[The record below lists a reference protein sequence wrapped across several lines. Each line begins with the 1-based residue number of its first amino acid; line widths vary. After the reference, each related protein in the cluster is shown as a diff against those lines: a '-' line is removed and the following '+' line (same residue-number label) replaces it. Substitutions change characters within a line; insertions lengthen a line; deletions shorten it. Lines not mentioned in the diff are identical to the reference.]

1 MRLIQIPFSHNCVK
15 VRRALELKGLPFETL
30 DIAPME
36 REAVRRASGQSL
48 VPVLVDG
55 SRTISDSTEIL
66 LHLEAAY
73 PEPAL
78 LPSEA
83 AARTECLLLED
94 WADAA
99 FMALTRRLVY
109 WNLIA
114 IPGAIESLFFPGAR
128 GITRRVRGAV
138 ARRVLRDRFR
148 LSERQNRQDE
158 PEARRLAR
166 LAVERVGDRRYL
178 VGDSVTMADVTLAA
192 MTAPLTR
199 AAPAV
204 RDDPHVR
211 TLIGWAAR
219 ILGSESRSGMEPPA
233 ARVSGDD
240 AWPPPTPNVER
251 AP

>member
-1 MRLIQIPFSHNCVK
+1 MIQLIQIPFSHNCVK

-30 DIAPME
+30 DIAPMD
-36 REAVRRASGQSL
+36 RETVRGASGQSL

-55 SRTISDSTEIL
+55 SKTISDSTEIL

-78 LPSEA
+78 LPTEA
-83 AARTECLLLED
+83 AARTECLVLED

-109 WNLIA
+109 WNLRA
-114 IPGAIESLFFPGAR
+114 KPGAIEALFFPSAR
-128 GITRRVRGAV
+128 GITRRIRDAV

-166 LAVERVGDRRYL
+166 LAVERLGTNRYL
-178 VGDSVTMADVTLAA
+178 VGDSVTIADVTLAA

-211 TLIGWAAR
+211 RLIVWAR
-219 ILGSESRSGMEPPA
+219 QILGTE
-233 ARVSGDD
+233 
-240 AWPPPTPNVER
+240 
-251 AP
+251 